1 MPTDNSWSDRVAI
14 ITGGAA
20 GLGLATAKRLSGAG
34 VRLVV
39 LDARAEAIEQSR
51 SSLPENTLF
60 HAVDVTDAAAV
71 KGVVDEVYSLT
82 GRIDILINSAG
93 ITGQTNIQT
102 HEIDLADFRRVFE
115 VNVVGCLNTFQA
127 VAPHMLAAGYGRV
140 INVASVAGKEG
151 NAGMAS
157 YSASKAAVIGLTKSQ
172 GKEYATSGITVN
184 AIAPAVVR
192 TEIVAAMPPEQVDY
206 MTAKIPMQR
215 CGTVE
220 EFAAL
225 AMFVAS
231 AENAFTTGFTYDL
244 TGGRSVY

>member
-1 MPTDNSWSDRVAI
+1 MPVENAWEERVAI

-20 GLGLATAKRLSGAG
+20 GLGLATAQRLSAAG
-34 VRLVV
+34 VRIAA
-39 LDARAEAIEQSR
+39 LDARPEALDKAR
-51 SSLPENTLF
+51 ASLPPQSLF
-60 HAVDVTDAAAV
+60 HQVDVTDPVGV
-71 KGVVDEVYSLT
+71 KAVVDDVVRLT
-82 GRIDILINSAG
+82 GRVDILINSAG
-93 ITGQTNIQT
+93 ITGQTNSKT
-102 HEIDLADFRRVFE
+102 HLIEVADFRRVFE

-127 VAPHMLAAGYGRV
+127 VAPHMLAADYGRV

-151 NAGMAS
+151 NAGMSS

-172 GKEYATSGITVN
+172 GKEYATTGITVN

-192 TEIVAAMPPEQVDY
+192 TEIVAALPEEQVNY

-225 AMFVAS
+225 AFYVAS

-244 TGGRSVY
+244 TGGRAVY